1 MLKILSGN
9 NFKVNALSKL
19 YLSAP
24 GIITILAKF
33 EVDSTILTCMLKSRF
48 KSNLSITEGPTLNVR
63 KHWSKKKFVRD
74 ARLDCY

>member
-1 MLKILSGN
+1 MLKMLSRN
-9 NFKVNALSKL
+9 DFKVNALSKL

-48 KSNLSITEGPTLNVR
+48 KSNLSITEVPILIIR
-63 KHWSKKKFVRD
+63 
-74 ARLDCY
+74 